1 MVNEKIILNPMT
13 SKDINLVK
21 NNRDVIN
28 LYDQYA
34 HGKISKREFLDR
46 VQKFVLGISAVT
58 ILEILS
64 PKYSYANQVDPNDK
78 SLQISTISYPSPKG
92 HGNIKSYVAKPITSN
107 EKTPVILL
115 VHENRGLN
123 PYITD
128 VARRLAKENFIAFA
142 PDGLSAKGGYPGND
156 DQGREMQAS
165 LDQEKLKQDFF
176 AGIEYLEKNYKSKIG
191 TIGFCYGGGMVN
203 QLVVNFKNISAA
215 VSYYGPQAD
224 LNDVPKIQSPLMLHY
239 AELDERINKGWP
251 DFEKALK
258 DKKKNYVIH
267 SYNGVNHAFHNDT
280 TSRYDKAAAELSWQR
295 SMDFFKKYLV

>member
-1 MVNEKIILNPMT
+1 M
-13 SKDINLVK
+13 
-21 NNRDVIN
+21 
-28 LYDQYA
+28 
-34 HGKISKREFLDR
+34 
-46 VQKFVLGISAVT
+46 
-58 ILEILS
+58 
-64 PKYSYANQVDPNDK
+64 
-78 SLQISTISYPSPKG
+78 
-92 HGNIKSYVAKPITSN
+92 
-107 EKTPVILL
+107 
-115 VHENRGLN
+115 
-123 PYITD
+123 D

-203 QLVVNFKNISAA
+203 QLAVNFKNISAT

-224 LNDVPKIQSPLMLHY
+224 LQDVPKIQSPLMLHY

-258 DKKKNYVIH
+258 DNKKNYIVH
-267 SYNGVNHAFHNDT
+267 YYNGINHAFHNDT
-280 TSRYDKAAAELSWQR
+280 TPRYDKDAAELSWKR
-295 SMDFFKKYLV
+295 SMDFFKKNLA

>member
-1 MVNEKIILNPMT
+1 MT
-13 SKDINLVK
+13 AKEINNIK
-21 NNRDVIN
+21 NNREVIN

-34 HGKISKREFLDR
+34 HGKITKREFLDK
-46 VQKFVLGISAVT
+46 VQKVVIGISAVAV
-58 ILEILS
+58 LEILT

-78 SLQISTISYPSPKG
+78 SLQITTITYQSLKG
-92 HGNIKSYVAKPITSN
+92 HGPIKSYVVKPIISN

-123 PYITD
+123 PYIMD

-142 PDGLSAKGGYPGND
+142 PDGLSVKGGYPGND

-191 TIGFCYGGGMVN
+191 TVGFCYGGGMVN
-203 QLVVNFKNISAA
+203 QLAVNFKNISAA

-224 LNDVPKIQSPLMLHY
+224 LKDVPKIQSPLMLHY
-239 AELDERINKGWP
+239 AEFDERINKGWP
-251 DFEKALK
+251 DFETSLK
-258 DKKKNYVIH
+258 ENKKNYIIH
-267 SYNGVNHAFHNDT
+267 YYKGVNHAFHNDT
-280 TSRYDKAAAELSWQR
+280 TPRYDKAAAELSWKR
-295 SMDFFKKYLV
+295 SMDFFKKYLA